1 LTVRR
6 FIEKAE
12 GYYTAYS
19 AEQKAAVYQWLSQRS
34 ERALSLIWAEV
45 LKAFSPVY
53 KTPPCIKELE
63 DAWAV
68 VCKDRNHELRQQALP
83 APEDTSELADPET
96 VQSVLDELNEKI
108 RWR

>member
-1 LTVRR
+1 LTVRK
-6 FIEKAE
+6 FISKAE
-12 GYYTAYS
+12 GYYIAYT
-19 AEQKAAVYQWLSQRS
+19 AEQKANVYQWLTKRS
-34 ERALSLIWAEV
+34 EKAISLIWAEV

-68 VCKDRNHELRQQALP
+68 VCKERRFELQQLSLP
-83 APEDTSELADPET
+83 APEDTSDMIKPEA
-96 VQSVLDELNEKI
+96 VDEILDKLNEKL